1 MKRLGIAKNRKTK
14 EDSMEKG
21 KTMDAAL
28 AKKVSGFQRDEI
40 TGCIL
45 YGKLSRVIKDANNA
59 KVLADMAQAERQHY
73 EFWKSLSGKDE
84 APYRGLVFFY
94 YWCARTLG
102 LTFALK
108 LMEKGEKAAI
118 DGYRAV
124 AHLVPQAERIGR
136 EEEEHEDSLLAM
148 LDEER
153 LAYMGS
159 IVLGLNDALVEL
171 TGTLAGL
178 TFALRNGPL
187 VAISGIITGIAAAFS
202 MAASDYLASKADGD
216 PRAAKSALYTG
227 VAYLVTV
234 VLLVMPYLV
243 LPRDGSWIFVSL
255 AITLAIAVAIIAAFN
270 FYLAVAKDLNFKRR
284 FGEMAGISLG
294 VSAFSFGV
302 GLVVRAV
309 FGIDV

>member
-1 MKRLGIAKNRKTK
+1 MNSKPAMPPELARKV
-14 EDSMEKG
+14 
-21 KTMDAAL
+21 A
-28 AKKVSGFQRDEI
+28 GFQRDEM
-40 TGCIL
+40 TGFIL
-45 YGKLSRVIKDANNA
+45 YGRLATVIKDANNA
-59 KVLADMAQAERQHY
+59 RVLSDMSVAEKGHY
-73 EFWKSLSGKDE
+73 DFWKSVSGRDE
-84 APYRGLVFFY
+84 KPYRSVVFFY
-94 YWCARTLG
+94 YWCARILG

-108 LMEKGEKAAI
+108 LMERGEKAATE
-118 DGYRAV
+118 GYRSV
-124 AHLVPQAERIGR
+124 AHLIPEAVKIGED
-136 EEEEHEDSLLAM
+136 EEAHEGTLMAM

-187 VAISGIITGIAAAFS
+187 VAVSGIITGIAAAFS

-243 LPRDGSWIFVSL
+243 LPRTGSWIFASL
-255 AITLAIAVAIIAAFN
+255 GITLFIAVAIIAAFN
-270 FYLAVAKDLNFKRR
+270 FYLSVAKDLNFKRR

-309 FGIDV
+309 FGIEI

>member
-1 MKRLGIAKNRKTK
+1 MNESPAL
-14 EDSMEKG
+14 DP
-21 KTMDAAL
+21 AL
-28 AKKVSGFQRDEI
+28 ARKIAAFQRDEM
-40 TGCIL
+40 TGHVL
-45 YGKLSRVIKDANNA
+45 YGRLASVIKDEGNA
-59 KVLADMAQAERQHY
+59 RVLRDMSQAEKCHY
-73 EFWKSLSGKDE
+73 DFWRSLSGRDE
-84 APYRGLVFFY
+84 PAYGLLVFFY
-94 YWCARTLG
+94 YWCARILG

-108 LMEKGEKAAI
+108 LMERGEKSAVE
-118 DGYRAV
+118 GYKAV
-124 AHLVPQAERIGR
+124 SRLVPEAVRIG
-136 EEEEHEDSLLAM
+136 EEEEAHEDALMAM

-187 VAISGIITGIAAAFS
+187 VAVSGIVTGIAAAFS

-216 PRAAKSALYTG
+216 PRAAKSAVYTG

-234 VLLVMPYLV
+234 VFLVLPYLL
-243 LPRDGSWIFVSL
+243 LPRDGSMIFLSL
-255 AITLAIAVAIIAAFN
+255 GLTLAIAVAIIAAFN
-270 FYLAVAKDLNFKRR
+270 FYLAVAKDLDFRRR
-284 FGEMAGISLG
+284 FGEMAAISLG

-309 FGIDV
+309 FGIEL

>member
-1 MKRLGIAKNRKTK
+1 MSEKR
-14 EDSMEKG
+14 
-21 KTMDAAL
+21 TMDADL
-28 AKKVSGFQRDEI
+28 AKRVAGFQRDEI
-40 TGCIL
+40 TGHIL
-45 YGKLSRVIKDANNA
+45 YGRLAGVVKDANNA
-59 KVLADMAQAERQHY
+59 SVLRDMSVAEKGHY
-73 EFWKSLSGKDE
+73 DFWRSVSGKDE

-94 YWCARTLG
+94 YWCARVLG

-108 LMEKGEKAAI
+108 LMEKGEKAATE
-118 DGYRAV
+118 GYRSV
-124 AHLVPQAERIGR
+124 AHIIPEAEKIGAD
-136 EEEEHEDSLLAM
+136 EEAHEDALMAM

-255 AITLAIAVAIIAAFN
+255 AITLAIAVGIIAAFN
-270 FYLAVAKDLNFKRR
+270 YYLSVAKDLDFKRR

>member
-1 MKRLGIAKNRKTK
+1 MSEKR
-14 EDSMEKG
+14 
-21 KTMDAAL
+21 TMDADL
-28 AKKVSGFQRDEI
+28 AKRVAGFQRDEI
-40 TGCIL
+40 TGHIL
-45 YGKLSRVIKDANNA
+45 YGRLADVVKDANNA
-59 KVLADMAQAERQHY
+59 RVLRDMSVAEKGHY
-73 EFWKSLSGKDE
+73 DFWKSVSGKDE

-94 YWCARTLG
+94 YWCARVLG

-108 LMEKGEKAAI
+108 LMEKGEKAATE
-118 DGYRAV
+118 GYRSV
-124 AHLVPQAERIGR
+124 AHIIPEAEKIGAD
-136 EEEEHEDSLLAM
+136 EEAHEDALMAM

-270 FYLAVAKDLNFKRR
+270 YYLSVAKDLDFKRR

-309 FGIDV
+309 FGIDI

>member
-1 MKRLGIAKNRKTK
+1 M
-14 EDSMEKG
+14 SEKM
-21 KTMDAAL
+21 TMDADL
-28 AKKVSGFQRDEI
+28 AKRVACFQRDEI
-40 TGCIL
+40 TGHIL
-45 YGKLSRVIKDANNA
+45 YGRLASVIKDDNNA
-59 KVLADMAQAERQHY
+59 RVLRDMSVAEKSHY
-73 EFWKSLSGKDE
+73 DFWQSISGKDE
-84 APYRGLVFFY
+84 APNRGLVFFY
-94 YWCARTLG
+94 YWCARVLG

-108 LMEKGEKAAI
+108 LMEKGEKAATE
-118 DGYRAV
+118 GYRSV
-124 AHLVPQAERIGR
+124 AHIIPEAIRIGA
-136 EEEEHEDSLLAM
+136 EEETHEDALIAM

-202 MAASDYLASKADGD
+202 MAASDYLASKAEGD

-234 VLLVMPYLV
+234 VLLVTPYLV

-270 FYLAVAKDLNFKRR
+270 YYLSVARDLDFKRR

-309 FGIDV
+309 FGIDI

>member
-1 MKRLGIAKNRKTK
+1 MSEKR
-14 EDSMEKG
+14 
-21 KTMDAAL
+21 TMDAGL
-28 AKKVSGFQRDEI
+28 AKKVTGFQRDEI
-40 TGCIL
+40 TGHIL
-45 YGKLSRVIKDANNA
+45 YGRLADVVKDANNA
-59 KVLADMAQAERQHY
+59 RVLRDMSVAEKGHY
-73 EFWKSLSGKDE
+73 DFWKSVSGKDE

-94 YWCARTLG
+94 YWCARVLG

-108 LMEKGEKAAI
+108 LMEKGEKAATE
-118 DGYRAV
+118 GYRSV
-124 AHLVPQAERIGR
+124 AHIIPEAEKIGAD
-136 EEEEHEDSLLAM
+136 EEAHEDALMAM

-270 FYLAVAKDLNFKRR
+270 YYLSVAKDLDFKRR

-309 FGIDV
+309 FGIDI

>member
-1 MKRLGIAKNRKTK
+1 MNSKPAMTH
-14 EDSMEKG
+14 E
-21 KTMDAAL
+21 L
-28 AKKVSGFQRDEI
+28 AKKVAGFQRDEM
-40 TGCIL
+40 TGFIL
-45 YGKLSRVIKDANNA
+45 YGRLAGVIKDANNA
-59 KVLADMAQAERQHY
+59 RVLSDMSAAEKGHY
-73 EFWKSLSGKDE
+73 DFWKSVSGRDE
-84 APYRGLVFFY
+84 HPYHGMVFFY
-94 YWCARTLG
+94 YWCARILG

-108 LMEKGEKAAI
+108 LMERGEKAATE
-118 DGYRAV
+118 GYRSV
-124 AHLVPQAERIGR
+124 AHVIPEAVQIGED
-136 EEEEHEDSLLAM
+136 EEAHEGALMAM

-187 VAISGIITGIAAAFS
+187 VAVSGIITGIAAAFS
-202 MAASDYLASKADGD
+202 MAASDYLASRADGD

-234 VLLVMPYLV
+234 VLLVLPYLV
-243 LPRDGSWIFVSL
+243 LPRSGSWIFVSL
-255 AITLAIAVAIIAAFN
+255 FITLFIAVAIIAAFN
-270 FYLAVAKDLNFKRR
+270 FYLSVAKDLDFKRR

-309 FGIDV
+309 FGIEI

>member
-1 MKRLGIAKNRKTK
+1 MKTK
-14 EDSMEKG
+14 RE
-21 KTMDAAL
+21 MDAVL
-28 AKKVSGFQRDEI
+28 ARKVAGFQRDEI
-40 TGCIL
+40 TGYIL
-45 YGKLSRVIKDANNA
+45 YGRLAKVIKDANNA
-59 KVLADMAQAERQHY
+59 KVLTDMSAAEKGHY
-73 EFWKSLSGKDE
+73 DFWKSVSGRDE
-84 APYRGLVFFY
+84 APYRALVFFY
-94 YWCARTLG
+94 YWCARILG

-108 LMEKGEKAAI
+108 LMERGEKAATE
-118 DGYRAV
+118 GYRSV
-124 AHLVPQAERIGR
+124 AHLIPEAVKIGED
-136 EEEEHEDSLLAM
+136 EEAHEGTLMAM

-187 VAISGIITGIAAAFS
+187 VAVSGIITGIAAAFS

-243 LPRDGSWIFVSL
+243 LPRTGSWIFASL
-255 AITLAIAVAIIAAFN
+255 GITLFIAVAIIAAFN
-270 FYLAVAKDLNFKRR
+270 FYLSVAKDLNFKRR
-284 FGEMAGISLG
+284 FGEMAGISIG

-309 FGIDV
+309 FGIEI

>member
-1 MKRLGIAKNRKTK
+1 MSAKPAMTP
-14 EDSMEKG
+14 EL
-21 KTMDAAL
+21 T
-28 AKKVSGFQRDEI
+28 KKVAGFQRDEM
-40 TGCIL
+40 TGFIL
-45 YGKLSRVIKDANNA
+45 YGRLAGVIKDANNA
-59 KVLADMAQAERQHY
+59 RVLDDMSAAEKGHY
-73 EFWKSLSGKDE
+73 DFWKSVSGRDE
-84 APYRGLVFFY
+84 APYHGVVFFY
-94 YWCARTLG
+94 YWCARILG

-108 LMEKGEKAAI
+108 LMERGEKAATE
-118 DGYRAV
+118 GYRSV
-124 AHLVPQAERIGR
+124 AHLIPEAVQIGED
-136 EEEEHEDSLLAM
+136 EEAHEGTLMAM

-187 VAISGIITGIAAAFS
+187 VAVSGIITGIAAAFS
-202 MAASDYLASKADGD
+202 MAASDYLASKAEGD

-234 VLLVMPYLV
+234 VLLVLPYLV
-243 LPRDGSWIFVSL
+243 LPRSGSWIFISL
-255 AITLAIAVAIIAAFN
+255 GITLFIAVAIIAAFN
-270 FYLAVAKDLNFKRR
+270 FYLSVAKDLDFKRR

-309 FGIDV
+309 FGIDI

>member
-1 MKRLGIAKNRKTK
+1 
-14 EDSMEKG
+14 
-21 KTMDAAL
+21 MDAEL
-28 AKKVSGFQRDEI
+28 ARRVAGFQRDEI
-40 TGCIL
+40 TGFIL
-45 YGKLSRVIKDANNA
+45 YGRLSGVIRDANNA
-59 KVLADMAQAERQHY
+59 RVLADMSAAEKGHY
-73 EFWKSLSGKDE
+73 DFWKSVSGRDE
-84 APYRGLVFFY
+84 APYHGVVFFY
-94 YWCARTLG
+94 YWCARILG

-108 LMEKGEKAAI
+108 LMERGEKAATE
-118 DGYRAV
+118 GYRSVSHLIPEAV
-124 AHLVPQAERIGR
+124 KIGEDEEAHEGTLM
-136 EEEEHEDSLLAM
+136 AM

-187 VAISGIITGIAAAFS
+187 VAVSGIITGIAAAFS

-243 LPRDGSWIFVSL
+243 LPRSGSWIFVSL
-255 AITLAIAVAIIAAFN
+255 GITLLIAVAIIAAFN
-270 FYLAVAKDLNFKRR
+270 FYLSVAKDLDFKRR

-309 FGIDV
+309 FGIDI